1 MYEDSYEEERYLSSL
16 QRENE
21 AIETLIKEQS
31 VGFFLIFFNY
41 LIFSSFWLHVNL
53 MLVEILH
60 HNYDV

>member
-31 VGFFLIFFNY
+31 VGLRNFLNY
-41 LIFSSFWLHVNL
+41 FIFSCFWLHVNL
-53 MLVEILH
+53 MLVRILH

>member
-31 VGFFLIFFNY
+31 VGLRNFLNY
-41 LIFSSFWLHVNL
+41 FIFSFFWLHVNL
-53 MLVEILH
+53 MLVGILH